1 MASLDH
7 AWVALCAGVVC
18 AGPEIA
24 AQQDVY
30 TGFDAF
36 FQIEQSG
43 ATCHAGPESLTA
55 MWTNWD
61 YASNTKNQCQRSALG
76 AGAYVQ
82 IPKTVVGA
90 TVVLKP
96 LPTENEPPLGMD
108 PVITL
113 FDFEPLIGEAYSS
126 DGYFLEKELF
136 HACSAPQSTTK
147 PRAVQRASS
156 QRRSRFLFHRPLRA
170 WCKSLSYHFLDSTAT
185 GKIPLATSSLV
196 RRRST

>member
-1 MASLDH
+1 
-7 AWVALCAGVVC
+7 
-18 AGPEIA
+18 
-24 AQQDVY
+24 
-30 TGFDAF
+30 
-36 FQIEQSG
+36 
-43 ATCHAGPESLTA
+43 

-147 PRAVQRASS
+147 PSCSPACQFTTPEPISVPSAS
-156 QRRSRFLFHRPLRA
+156 Q
-170 WCKSLSYHFLDSTAT
+170 SLSLIHISEPTRPY
-185 GKIPLATSSLV
+185 
-196 RRRST
+196 